1 MLSRQDTSYDANRMA
16 KEPGQSEETEG
27 RSVIQRLEDIKAGVP
42 QPALIHI
49 MWFLT
54 ANNKS
59 ADQQEIEHEALQ

>member
-1 MLSRQDTSYDANRMA
+1 MMPIGWPKNLGRVKKLREEVLS
-16 KEPGQSEETEG
+16 KE
-27 RSVIQRLEDIKAGVP
+27 LEDIKAGVP